1 MSYPRDEFD
10 EVDEQTARRGTYRA
24 VDADPAKS
32 VKGAIPLVAAG
43 VVGLLVGA
51 TMYIYAPRT
60 ASPGYSAQSCCRA
73 CCVRAP
79 RSSASASSVPAATS
93 ASASASANPSKT
105 GLVDSISVG
114 VFNASAPAGS
124 ASNAAAQLHNYT
136 VNETANYTGAAPAT
150 SVVYYAEGYQ
160 AQAQSIASAL
170 DISQVRQATSA
181 VPMGNHEVIVVL
193 ASDYTG

>member
-10 EVDEQTARRGTYRA
+10 EVDEKTARRGTYRA
-24 VDADPAKS
+24 VNADPAKS
-32 VKGAIPLVAAG
+32 PKGAIPLVAAG

-51 TMYIYAPRT
+51 AMYIYAPRT
-60 ASPGYSAQSCCRA
+60 ASPEYSAQKSA
-73 CCVRAP
+73 S
-79 RSSASASSVPAATS
+79 SSASTHSSASATS
-93 ASASASANPSKT
+93 ASASASATASASPSKT

-124 ASNAAAQLHNYT
+124 ASSAAALLSNYT

-160 AQAQSIASAL
+160 AQAQSIAAAL

>member
-10 EVDEQTARRGTYRA
+10 EVDEKTARRGTYRA
-24 VDADPAKS
+24 VNADPAKS
-32 VKGAIPLVAAG
+32 PKGAIPLVAAG

-51 TMYIYAPRT
+51 AMYIYAPRT
-60 ASPGYSAQSCCRA
+60 ASPEYSAQKSA
-73 CCVRAP
+73 STSASA
-79 RSSASASSVPAATS
+79 RSSASAATS
-93 ASASASANPSKT
+93 ASASASATASASPSKT

-124 ASNAAAQLHNYT
+124 ASSAAALLSNYT

-160 AQAQSIASAL
+160 AQAQSIAAAL

>member
-10 EVDEQTARRGTYRA
+10 EVDEKTARRGTYRA
-24 VDADPAKS
+24 VNADPAKS
-32 VKGAIPLVAAG
+32 PKGAIPLVAAG

-51 TMYIYAPRT
+51 AMYIYAPRT
-60 ASPGYSAQSCCRA
+60 ASPEYSAQKSA
-73 CCVRAP
+73 SSSASA
-79 RSSASASSVPAATS
+79 RSSASAATS
-93 ASASASANPSKT
+93 ASASASATASASPSKT

-124 ASNAAAQLHNYT
+124 ASSAAALLSNYT

-160 AQAQSIASAL
+160 AQAQSIAAAL

>member
-10 EVDEQTARRGTYRA
+10 EVDEKTARRGTYRA
-24 VDADPAKS
+24 VNADPAKS
-32 VKGAIPLVAAG
+32 PKGAIPLVAAG

-51 TMYIYAPRT
+51 AMYIYAPRT
-60 ASPGYSAQSCCRA
+60 ASPEYSAQKSA
-73 CCVRAP
+73 S
-79 RSSASASSVPAATS
+79 SSASARSLASATS
-93 ASASASANPSKT
+93 ASASASATASASPSKT

-124 ASNAAAQLHNYT
+124 ASSAAALLSNYT

-160 AQAQSIASAL
+160 AQAQSIAAAL

>member
-10 EVDEQTARRGTYRA
+10 EVDEKTARRGTYRA
-24 VDADPAKS
+24 VNADPAKS
-32 VKGAIPLVAAG
+32 PKGAIPLVAAG

-51 TMYIYAPRT
+51 AMYIYAPRT
-60 ASPGYSAQSCCRA
+60 ASPEYSAQKSA
-73 CCVRAP
+73 S
-79 RSSASASSVPAATS
+79 SSASTHSSASATS
-93 ASASASANPSKT
+93 ASASASATASASPSKT
-105 GLVDSISVG
+105 ALVDSISVG

-124 ASNAAAQLHNYT
+124 ASNAAALLSNYT

-150 SVVYYAEGYQ
+150 SVVYYAEGHQ
-160 AQAQSIASAL
+160 AQAQSIAAAL

>member
-10 EVDEQTARRGTYRA
+10 EVDEKTARRGTYRA
-24 VDADPAKS
+24 VNADPAKS
-32 VKGAIPLVAAG
+32 PKGAIPLVAAG

-51 TMYIYAPRT
+51 AMYIYAPRT
-60 ASPGYSAQSCCRA
+60 ASPEYSAQKSA
-73 CCVRAP
+73 SSSASA
-79 RSSASASSVPAATS
+79 RSSASATS
-93 ASASASANPSKT
+93 ASASASATASATPSKT

-124 ASNAAAQLHNYT
+124 ASSATALLSNYT

-160 AQAQSIASAL
+160 AQAQSIAAAL

>member
-10 EVDEQTARRGTYRA
+10 EVDEKTARRGTYRA
-24 VDADPAKS
+24 VNADPAKS
-32 VKGAIPLVAAG
+32 PKGAIPLVAAG

-51 TMYIYAPRT
+51 AMYIYAPRT
-60 ASPGYSAQSCCRA
+60 ASPEYSAQKSA
-73 CCVRAP
+73 S
-79 RSSASASSVPAATS
+79 SSASARSSACATS
-93 ASASASANPSKT
+93 ASAYASATASASPSKT
-105 GLVDSISVG
+105 GPVDSISVG

-124 ASNAAAQLHNYT
+124 ASSAAALLSNYT

-160 AQAQSIASAL
+160 AQAQSIAAAL

>member
-10 EVDEQTARRGTYRA
+10 EVDEKTARRGTYRA
-24 VDADPAKS
+24 VNADPAKS
-32 VKGAIPLVAAG
+32 PKGAIPLVAAG

-51 TMYIYAPRT
+51 AMYIYAPRT
-60 ASPGYSAQSCCRA
+60 ASPEYSAQKSA
-73 CCVRAP
+73 SSSVSA
-79 RSSASASSVPAATS
+79 RSSASATS
-93 ASASASANPSKT
+93 ASASASATASASPSKT

-124 ASNAAAQLHNYT
+124 ASSAAALLSNYT

-160 AQAQSIASAL
+160 AQAQSIAAAL

>member
-10 EVDEQTARRGTYRA
+10 EVDEKTARRGTYRA
-24 VDADPAKS
+24 VNADPAKS
-32 VKGAIPLVAAG
+32 PKGAIPLVAAG

-51 TMYIYAPRT
+51 AMYIYAPRT
-60 ASPGYSAQSCCRA
+60 ASPEYSAQK
-73 CCVRAP
+73 
-79 RSSASASSVPAATS
+79 SASSS
-93 ASASASANPSKT
+93 ASASASATASATPSKT

-124 ASNAAAQLHNYT
+124 ASSAAALLSNYT

-160 AQAQSIASAL
+160 AQAQSIAAAL

>member
-51 TMYIYAPRT
+51 AMYIYAPRT
-60 ASPGYSAQSCCRA
+60 ASPEYSAQSYA
-73 CCVRAP
+73 SSSASA
-79 RSSASASSVPAATS
+79 RSSASASSAP
-93 ASASASANPSKT
+93 ASASANPSKT

>member
-10 EVDEQTARRGTYRA
+10 EVDEKTARRGTYRA
-24 VDADPAKS
+24 VNADPAKS
-32 VKGAIPLVAAG
+32 PKGAIPLVAAG

-51 TMYIYAPRT
+51 AMYIYAPRT
-60 ASPGYSAQSCCRA
+60 ASPEYSAQKSA
-73 CCVRAP
+73 SSSASA
-79 RSSASASSVPAATS
+79 RSSASATS
-93 ASASASANPSKT
+93 ASASASATASAPPATT

-124 ASNAAAQLHNYT
+124 ASSAAALLSNYT

-160 AQAQSIASAL
+160 AQAQSIAAAL

>member
-10 EVDEQTARRGTYRA
+10 EVDEKTARRGTYRA
-24 VDADPAKS
+24 VNADPAKS
-32 VKGAIPLVAAG
+32 PKGAIPLVAAG

-51 TMYIYAPRT
+51 AMYIYAPRT
-60 ASPGYSAQSCCRA
+60 ASPEYSAQKSA
-73 CCVRAP
+73 S
-79 RSSASASSVPAATS
+79 SSASTHSSASATS
-93 ASASASANPSKT
+93 ASASASATASATPSKA

-124 ASNAAAQLHNYT
+124 ASSAAALLSNYT

-160 AQAQSIASAL
+160 AQAQSIAAAL

>member
-10 EVDEQTARRGTYRA
+10 EVDEKTARRGTYRA
-24 VDADPAKS
+24 VNADPAKS
-32 VKGAIPLVAAG
+32 PKGAIPLVAAG

-51 TMYIYAPRT
+51 AMYIYAPRT
-60 ASPGYSAQSCCRA
+60 ASPEYSAQKSA
-73 CCVRAP
+73 SSSASA
-79 RSSASASSVPAATS
+79 RSSASATS
-93 ASASASANPSKT
+93 ASASASATASASPSKT

-124 ASNAAAQLHNYT
+124 ASSAAALLSNYT
-136 VNETANYTGAAPAT
+136 VNETANYAGAAPAT

-160 AQAQSIASAL
+160 AQAQSIAAAL

>member
-10 EVDEQTARRGTYRA
+10 EVDEKTARRGTYRA
-24 VDADPAKS
+24 VNADPAKS
-32 VKGAIPLVAAG
+32 PKGAIPLVAAG

-51 TMYIYAPRT
+51 AMYIYAPRT
-60 ASPGYSAQSCCRA
+60 ASPEYSAQKSA
-73 CCVRAP
+73 SSSALA
-79 RSSASASSVPAATS
+79 RSSASATS
-93 ASASASANPSKT
+93 ASASASATASASPSKT

-124 ASNAAAQLHNYT
+124 ASSAAALLSNYT

-160 AQAQSIASAL
+160 AQAQSIAAAL

>member
-10 EVDEQTARRGTYRA
+10 EVDEKTARRGTYRA
-24 VDADPAKS
+24 VNADPAKS
-32 VKGAIPLVAAG
+32 PKGAIPLVAAG

-51 TMYIYAPRT
+51 AMYIYAPRT
-60 ASPGYSAQSCCRA
+60 ASPEYSAQKSA
-73 CCVRAP
+73 SSSASA
-79 RSSASASSVPAATS
+79 RSSASATS
-93 ASASASANPSKT
+93 ASAPASATASASPSKT

-124 ASNAAAQLHNYT
+124 ASSAAALLSNYT

-160 AQAQSIASAL
+160 AQAQSIAAAL

>member
-10 EVDEQTARRGTYRA
+10 EVDEKTARRGTYRA
-24 VDADPAKS
+24 VNADPAKS
-32 VKGAIPLVAAG
+32 PKGAIPLVAAG

-51 TMYIYAPRT
+51 AMYIYAPRT
-60 ASPGYSAQSCCRA
+60 ASPEYLAQKSASSSA
-73 CCVRAP
+73 SA
-79 RSSASASSVPAATS
+79 RSSASATS
-93 ASASASANPSKT
+93 ASASASATASASPSKT

-124 ASNAAAQLHNYT
+124 ASSAAALLSNYT

-160 AQAQSIASAL
+160 AQAQSIAAAL

>member
-10 EVDEQTARRGTYRA
+10 EVDEKTARRGTYRA
-24 VDADPAKS
+24 VNADPAKS
-32 VKGAIPLVAAG
+32 PKGAIPLVAAG

-51 TMYIYAPRT
+51 AMYIYAPRT
-60 ASPGYSAQSCCRA
+60 ASPEYSAQKSA
-73 CCVRAP
+73 SSSASA
-79 RSSASASSVPAATS
+79 RSSASATS
-93 ASASASANPSKT
+93 ASASASATASATPSKT

-124 ASNAAAQLHNYT
+124 ASSAAALLSNYI

-160 AQAQSIASAL
+160 AQAQSIAAAL

>member
-10 EVDEQTARRGTYRA
+10 EVDEKTARRGTYRA
-24 VDADPAKS
+24 VNADPAKS
-32 VKGAIPLVAAG
+32 PKGAIPLVAAG

-51 TMYIYAPRT
+51 AMYIYAPRT
-60 ASPGYSAQSCCRA
+60 ASPEYSAQKSA
-73 CCVRAP
+73 SSSASA
-79 RSSASASSVPAATS
+79 RSSASAT
-93 ASASASANPSKT
+93 ASASPSKT

-124 ASNAAAQLHNYT
+124 ASSAAALLSNYT

-160 AQAQSIASAL
+160 AQAQSIAAAL

>member
-10 EVDEQTARRGTYRA
+10 EVDEKTARRGTYRA
-24 VDADPAKS
+24 VNADPAKS
-32 VKGAIPLVAAG
+32 PKGAIPLVAAG

-51 TMYIYAPRT
+51 AMYIYAPRT
-60 ASPGYSAQSCCRA
+60 ASPEYSAQKSA
-73 CCVRAP
+73 SSSASA
-79 RSSASASSVPAATS
+79 RSSASATS
-93 ASASASANPSKT
+93 ASASASATASAPPSKT

-124 ASNAAAQLHNYT
+124 ASSAAALLSNYT

-160 AQAQSIASAL
+160 AQAQSIAAAL

>member
-10 EVDEQTARRGTYRA
+10 EVDEKTARRGTYRA
-24 VDADPAKS
+24 VNADPAKS
-32 VKGAIPLVAAG
+32 PKGAIPLVAAG

-51 TMYIYAPRT
+51 AMYIYAPRT
-60 ASPGYSAQSCCRA
+60 ASPEYSAQKSA
-73 CCVRAP
+73 SSSASA
-79 RSSASASSVPAATS
+79 RSSASATS
-93 ASASASANPSKT
+93 ASASASATASASPSKT

-124 ASNAAAQLHNYT
+124 ASNAAALLSNYT

-160 AQAQSIASAL
+160 AQAQNIAAAL

>member
-10 EVDEQTARRGTYRA
+10 EVDEKTARRGTYRA
-24 VDADPAKS
+24 VNADPAKS
-32 VKGAIPLVAAG
+32 PKGAIPLVAAG

-51 TMYIYAPRT
+51 AMYIYAPRT
-60 ASPGYSAQSCCRA
+60 ASPEYSAQKSVSSSSSA
-73 CCVRAP
+73 
-79 RSSASASSVPAATS
+79 RSSAPSAAS
-93 ASASASANPSKT
+93 ASASASATASASPSKT

-124 ASNAAAQLHNYT
+124 ASSAAALLSNYT

-160 AQAQSIASAL
+160 AQAQSIAAAL

>member
-51 TMYIYAPRT
+51 AMYIYAPRT
-60 ASPGYSAQSCCRA
+60 ASPDYSAQSHA
-73 CCVRAP
+73 S
-79 RSSASASSVPAATS
+79 SSASARSS
-93 ASASASANPSKT
+93 ASASASANLSKT

>member
-10 EVDEQTARRGTYRA
+10 EVDEKTARRGTYRA
-24 VDADPAKS
+24 VNADPAKS
-32 VKGAIPLVAAG
+32 PKGAIPLVAAG

-51 TMYIYAPRT
+51 AMYIYAPRT
-60 ASPGYSAQSCCRA
+60 ASPEYSAQKSA
-73 CCVRAP
+73 SSSASA
-79 RSSASASSVPAATS
+79 RSSASAATS
-93 ASASASANPSKT
+93 ASASASA
-105 GLVDSISVG
+105 
-114 VFNASAPAGS
+114 SAPAGS
-124 ASNAAAQLHNYT
+124 ASSAAALLSNYT

-160 AQAQSIASAL
+160 AQAQSIAAAL

>member
-10 EVDEQTARRGTYRA
+10 EVDEKTARRGTYRA
-24 VDADPAKS
+24 VNADPAKS
-32 VKGAIPLVAAG
+32 PKGAIPLVAAG
-43 VVGLLVGA
+43 VAGLLVGA
-51 TMYIYAPRT
+51 AMYIYAPRT
-60 ASPGYSAQSCCRA
+60 ASPEYSAQKSA
-73 CCVRAP
+73 SSSASA
-79 RSSASASSVPAATS
+79 RSSASATS
-93 ASASASANPSKT
+93 ASASASATASASPSKT

-124 ASNAAAQLHNYT
+124 ASSAAALLSNYT

-160 AQAQSIASAL
+160 AQAQSIAAAL

>member
-10 EVDEQTARRGTYRA
+10 EVDEKTARRGTYRA
-24 VDADPAKS
+24 VNADPAKS
-32 VKGAIPLVAAG
+32 PKGAIPLVAAG

-51 TMYIYAPRT
+51 AMYIYAPRT
-60 ASPGYSAQSCCRA
+60 ASPEYSAQKSA
-73 CCVRAP
+73 SSSASA
-79 RSSASASSVPAATS
+79 RSSASATF
-93 ASASASANPSKT
+93 ASASASATASASPSKT

-124 ASNAAAQLHNYT
+124 ASSAAALLSNYT

-160 AQAQSIASAL
+160 AQAQSIAAAL